1 MGRKSIVSILTFFIV
16 NALCAQSLVLNSP
29 YDGGIQV
36 NSDTVK
42 VIAVPSEF
50 IVERDIHVTQSTVAT
65 MDVNVRRYE
74 LAYEVGMDN
83 YFCWAVC
90 YPSVPNGDSLFWD
103 SPTSLQLDQGIVA
116 KDFHAYLKPN
126 GLTGTNLY
134 LYSFYNTANGD
145 SSSVYIQFSVY
156 NAGDINQNNVYDS
169 TEIAGDVN
177 GDGILGSGEIAG
189 DVDGSGD
196 IAGGEVT
203 GDINGSGV
211 IDGAEVLGD
220 VNGNGILE
228 SSEINTGI
236 SANAESDLTF
246 SIYPNP
252 SNGGFSVTS
261 DVEITNLKIYSIVG
275 ELVYQENINSRD
287 VRYEGSLSSG
297 VYFVH
302 INNLTS
308 TRLVVR

>member
-1 MGRKSIVSILTFFIV
+1 MGHKSIVSILTFFIA
-16 NALCAQSLVLNSP
+16 NALVAQSLVLNSP

-36 NSDTVK
+36 NGDTVK
-42 VIAVPSEF
+42 VNTVPSTF
-50 IVERDIHVTQSTVAT
+50 IAERDIHVTQSTMAS

-74 LAYEVGMDN
+74 LVYELGMDN

-103 SPTSLQLDQGIVA
+103 SPTSLQVEQDVVA

-145 SSSVYIQFSVY
+145 SSSVYLLFNVY
-156 NAGDINQNNVYDS
+156 NAGDVNQNNVYDS

-177 GDGILGSGEIAG
+177 GDGVVGSGEIAG
-189 DVDGSGD
+189 DIDGSGD
-196 IAGGEVT
+196 VSGSELT
-203 GDINGSGV
+203 GDVDGSGV

-220 VNGNGILE
+220 VNGNGVLE
-228 SSEINTGI
+228 ASEINTGL
-236 SANAESDLTF
+236 SDNVQPDVDF

-252 SNGGFSVTS
+252 TNGGFSVAS
-261 DVEITNLKIYSIVG
+261 NVEISNLKIYTILG
-275 ELVYQENINSRD
+275 EVVYQNNPKTKNF
-287 VRYEGSLSSG
+287 RYEGALSSG
-297 VYFVH
+297 VYFVK
-302 INNLTS
+302 IDDAIS
-308 TRLVVR
+308 KRLVVR